1 MSVIYCGKSNKKAYY
16 IKEADL
22 NIYSIQ
28 ELAYFIFEFPMLITN
43 NFVSKNL
50 IVYISR
56 DLGMVDLADEL
67 NVLYNT
73 KDVSIA
79 IMLKTILKYSNYYS
93 KSDIDVF
100 SKKLVDLLELNETDF
115 INLAGDNLFNLKKYE
130 KAIIQ
135 YKKIISKDL
144 NAIKKLGFCYAKMQY
159 YDKAIIYLS
168 NLYRYTEDVN
178 DLRELYFCYKLSGNP
193 EGFNKYRRYVDENT
207 VADWD
212 LAIVTRILRARNS
225 EDKKN
230 IDEIFLMGD
239 KYIKENLNIMINIW
253 KEEYRYIS

>member
-1 MSVIYCGKSNKKAYY
+1 MSMIYCGKSNQKAYY

-28 ELAYFIFEFPMLITN
+28 ELAYFIYEFPMLITN

-56 DLGMVDLADEL
+56 DLGMEELANEL

-73 KDVSIA
+73 KDANIA
-79 IMLKTILKYSNYYS
+79 VMLKTILKYSNYYTQAH
-93 KSDIDVF
+93 IEIF
-100 SKKLVDLLELNETDF
+100 SKKLVELLELDETKF
-115 INLAGDNLFNLKKYE
+115 INLAGDNLFKLKKYE

-159 YDKAIIYLS
+159 YDRAILYLS
-168 NLYRYTEDVN
+168 NLYRYTNDIN

-193 EGFNKYRRYVDENT
+193 EGFNQYRKYVDENI

-212 LAIVTRILRARNS
+212 LAIVTRILKARNS

-230 IDEIFLMGD
+230 MDEIFLMGD
-239 KYIKENLNIMINIW
+239 KYIKENLAIMINVW